1 MSKSVIGALRVNLG
15 LDSAQFERG
24 AKRANSS
31 LTTMRNQ
38 FLGIVAV
45 AKGLRLALT
54 GMAMASMQTIDRQ
67 AKLARAVGGTTAGL
81 QALERAADR
90 SGVQHSELAAAA
102 TRLNQALGVAMING
116 KGTEGAFRRI
126 GISAQQL
133 ANMDIDERFS
143 AISDAM
149 LKAGMST
156 QEMSAS
162 LRELGIRQSSVITLI
177 QGGSEEIARSR
188 KAVDDFGVSV
198 SEVDAAQIERANDAL
213 SEVARVFEGLRNRLA
228 VAVAPAI
235 ERTANAFTELA
246 RAGRPLGEAFRLLI
260 GNLDR
265 IGTYASVAVAAFGT
279 RYVAALVAARLATF
293 SLSGALVVLRG
304 ALIRTGIGALI
315 VGAGELVY
323 QFSRLVTATGG
334 WGAAIELLG
343 EVAAGVWEGI
353 KTSASSIGPAL
364 KGVWKSIV
372 AEFQFAMHDLIY
384 AWGRFLAQFSGSL
397 SRLGETEILGARP
410 FAGAEAA
417 AQALVRAAGDAY
429 SAAGDRAA
437 LGNAADRAAREAFA
451 DAAATVTAGFD
462 RAAEAGRRLA
472 DAVRDT
478 GDETADTTAAIE
490 RINNALDDTE
500 RAGGGARSGLDDARE
515 GMSGLNDAA
524 QQLGQSI
531 QSSME
536 QGFMAIFDGT
546 KKASAAFRDMARQ
559 ILAEL
564 YRVLVV
570 QRLVGTFQ
578 AGGGGILG
586 ALAGAFGGA
595 RADGGPVSAGRSYL
609 VGERGPEMIV
619 PRSDA
624 HVIPNHALGGGPVNQ
639 VFHFNLAANGDE
651 SVRRIVAQ
659 AAPQIV
665 EAAKTGVLDARRRGG
680 AYRAAF
686 G

>member
-24 AKRANSS
+24 AKRAQSS
-31 LTTMRNQ
+31 AQTLSSRLRVIAVAAAGVAAGLALAVRGQLNAADAMIKTADRIGMSVESLSQLEHAANLSGVSMQTFQGAMQRLARTATESASELHS
-38 FLGIVAV
+38 LGISTRDSAGQMRPMESLLMDVADRLAKMPAGAERTALAIRLLGRQGAELIPMLQGGSAGLRAMMAEADALGLTLSTRTARAAEQFNDNLNRLGRQFTGIARMLMAELAPALVAITNGIVSAV
-45 AKGLRLALT
+45 ARIREIGESIGGFRGYIVAAALALT
-54 GMAMASMQTIDRQ
+54 GAM
-67 AKLARAVGGTTAGL
+67 VP
-81 QALERAADR
+81 ALY
-90 SGVQHSELAAAA
+90 AAA
-102 TRLNQALGVAMING
+102 TA
-116 KGTEGAFRRI
+116 T
-126 GISAQQL
+126 L
-133 ANMDIDERFS
+133 AW
-143 AISDAM
+143 A
-149 LKAGMST
+149 
-156 QEMSAS
+156 AS
-162 LRELGIRQSSVITLI
+162 FLTLR
-177 QGGSEEIARSR
+177 
-188 KAVDDFGVSV
+188 
-198 SEVDAAQIERANDAL
+198 
-213 SEVARVFEGLRNRLA
+213 
-228 VAVAPAI
+228 
-235 ERTANAFTELA
+235 
-246 RAGRPLGEAFRLLI
+246 
-260 GNLDR
+260 
-265 IGTYASVAVAAFGT
+265 
-279 RYVAALVAARLATF
+279 AALIT
-293 SLSGALVVLRG
+293 SGVGVF
-304 ALIRTGIGALI
+304 I
-315 VGAGELVY
+315 VGAGMALNWLIKLRE
-323 QFSRLVTATGG
+323 STGS

-353 KTSASSIGPAL
+353 KTSASSIAPAL

-372 AEFQFAMHDLIY
+372 AEFEFAVSDLIHT
-384 AWGRFLAQFSGSL
+384 WGRFLDLFSGSL
-397 SRLGETEILGARP
+397 SRLAETEILGARP
-410 FAGAEAA
+410 FAAAEAA

-429 SAAGDRAA
+429 RAAGDRDIA
-437 LGNAADRAAREAFA
+437 GNAADRAAAEAFGE
-451 DAAATVTAGFD
+451 AAATVTAGFD
-462 RAAEAGRRLA
+462 RAAEAGRRLR
-472 DAVRDT
+472 DAMSST
-478 GDETADTTAAIE
+478 GDETVDTTGDIE
-490 RINNALDDTE
+490 RLAGALRDTE
-500 RAGGGARSGLDDARE
+500 RAGGGARSGLDNARE

-546 KKASAAFRDMARQ
+546 KKASDAFRDMARQ